1 LLINK
6 TPEEEKM
13 ALEETN
19 SNASLE
25 SAPVPTEQT
34 QTSGGTPEES
44 EILLQRIKDKY
55 QRKQEHLEDLK
66 VQEKKMRAA
75 KVLTKRRYREVSAAL
90 KKGGNMVSDA
100 ALAAQMEG
108 VKLLDKA
115 KAQTR
120 IFNLNRKIDELL
132 GQLGSEIYDLVA
144 LGGTSVFDN
153 ANIKKILARLN
164 ECNVEIELINK
175 KLADDGAG
183 TDS

>member
-66 VQEKKMRAA
+66 VQEKKRCSPKDAIA
-75 KVLTKRRYREVSAAL
+75 RCRRP
-90 KKGGNMVSDA
+90 
-100 ALAAQMEG
+100 
-108 VKLLDKA
+108 
-115 KAQTR
+115 
-120 IFNLNRKIDELL
+120 
-132 GQLGSEIYDLVA
+132 
-144 LGGTSVFDN
+144 
-153 ANIKKILARLN
+153 
-164 ECNVEIELINK
+164 
-175 KLADDGAG
+175 
-183 TDS
+183 